1 MHKTSLLEI
10 DRIMGIVEFNG
21 IAPTVDATAFVAPN
35 AWIIGDVHI
44 GADSSCF
51 FGAVIRGDIQPIRI
65 GKRTNIQEHAL
76 LHTSHDMNSLEIG
89 DSVTIGHRS
98 ILHGCRVGSN
108 TLIGMGATILDNA
121 IIGEQCIIGAHSLV
135 TKGTVIAPRS
145 LVMGTPAKII
155 RTLTPAEIS
164 SLATSADNYVVLSR
178 EYRSQFSR

>member
-1 MHKTSLLEI
+1 MTV
-10 DRIMGIVEFNG
+10 VEFKGVLPN
-21 IAPTVDATAFVAPN
+21 IHSSAFLAPS

-76 LHTSHDMNSLEIG
+76 LHTSHEMNSLEIG
-89 DSVTIGHRS
+89 DGVTIGHRS
-98 ILHGCRVGSN
+98 ILHGCRVGAN

-135 TKGTVIAPRS
+135 TKGTVIPPRT

-155 RTLTPAEIS
+155 RTLTPVEIS
-164 SLATSADNYVVLSR
+164 SLASSADNYVVLSS
-178 EYRSQFSR
+178 EYRTQFSR